1 MICFDLNKC
10 FVLHDT
16 KVETK
21 ENVGKVFGVVG
32 TTWLTW
38 ENASCFKNASIR
50 KREFIQVNNGLR
62 IV

>member
-10 FVLHDT
+10 FVLPDT

-21 ENVGKVFGVVG
+21 ENVGKVFGAVG

-38 ENASCFKNASIR
+38 EYASCFKNENSF
-50 KREFIQVNNGLR
+50 K
-62 IV
+62 